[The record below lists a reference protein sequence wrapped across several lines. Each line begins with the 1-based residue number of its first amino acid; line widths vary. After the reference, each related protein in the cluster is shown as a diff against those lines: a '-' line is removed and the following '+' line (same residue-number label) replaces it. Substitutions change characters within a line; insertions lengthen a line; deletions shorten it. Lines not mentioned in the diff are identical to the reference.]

1 MVDLIVTNRRE
12 VRKEKLTG
20 KDAVG
25 LFFFFFFLFALMDS
39 KRKSSRVLF
48 WVPALGFKKGR
59 VKLVILL
66 YFKFLT
72 FVKDTQN

>member
-1 MVDLIVTNRRE
+1 MDLIVTNRRE

-25 LFFFFFFLFALMDS
+25 FFFFFSLFALTDS

-48 WVPALGFKKGR
+48 WVLAWGFRKSK

>member
-1 MVDLIVTNRRE
+1 MDLIVTNRRE
-12 VRKEKLTG
+12 VRKGKLTG

-25 LFFFFFFLFALMDS
+25 FFSLFALMDS

-48 WVPALGFKKGR
+48 WVLGWGFRKSR